1 MDHKKPEYIK
11 VDQKELAVILE
22 TVKPHLTTAQYK
34 ILESAIK
41 MLSWLLLMV
50 KDKSFSIR
58 RLSRMIFGK
67 TTESFKKLKDRL
79 KDDDSDEEPPSSD
92 NGNSLDETT
101 PVCDETPS
109 GEESENTTSV
119 NTEST
124 AESTEKKTTSEED
137 PPQPNPAKKEK
148 KKNHGR
154 RPLNDYKG
162 ISNITHILHK
172 DLKPGEICPE
182 CGLGY
187 IYNYEPQ
194 LILTIHGQPALRGN
208 IWSAQGLRCSACMKI
223 FRADF
228 PKEVITQ
235 PKADFAAK
243 ALVCISKYQL
253 GTPLYR
259 LETWQKLQHLPI
271 SDSEMW
277 EWTESVAL
285 ILQPLHQALVKIAA
299 SSNLIHNDD
308 TTARVL
314 DLMAENLVI
323 KKEQAE
329 QAKNGKKNKEQKRV
343 GIYTTAMLAKQD
355 DHEIAI
361 YVTGRQNAGE
371 NLDDLLDNRSKDLK
385 RPVQA
390 CDASSQ
396 NKPEKHETD
405 MAKCFNHARHN
416 FCEILECWPK
426 ECLTIIELMNAV
438 FMNDRETKK
447 MSPEERQKYHEK
459 NSTPIMEKI
468 KTYSNNLLTNK
479 EVEPNSNLGKAI
491 AYLNN
496 HWEGLSFFLKNG
508 EAPLSNNDCERT
520 IKSFVL
526 IRKNSYFYKSL
537 YGAMVGDIL
546 LSTITTCRLNDVNA
560 YDYLIALQANA
571 KEVHK
576 NPNAWLPW
584 NYTQNSTS
592 PYVNTACA
600 PKEEI
605 YQSAGM
611 ESLIIPLLSS
621 DVEKKTLRERCKS
634 FFRNIYKEPKQALS
648 PC

>member
-1 MDHKKPEYIK
+1 MDHKKPEHIK

-50 KDKSFSIR
+50 RDKSFSIK

-67 TTESFKKLKDRL
+67 TTESSKNLKNRL
-79 KDDDSDEEPPSSD
+79 KDDDSDKEPPSSD

-101 PVCDETPS
+101 LDCDETS
-109 GEESENTTSV
+109 SAKESENTTSV
-119 NTEST
+119 NTT
-124 AESTEKKTTSEED
+124 AESAEKKTTSEED
-137 PPQPNPAKKEK
+137 SPQPNPEKKEK
-148 KKNHGR
+148 KKNHGHR
-154 RPLNDYKG
+154 SLNDYKE
-162 ISNITHILHK
+162 ISNITHILHN
-172 DLKPGEICPE
+172 DLKPGERCLE

-187 IYNYEPQ
+187 LYNYEPQ
-194 LILTIHGQPALRGN
+194 LILTIHGQPPLRGT

-223 FRADF
+223 FRANF

-259 LETWQKLQHLPI
+259 LEAWQKLQHLPI

-285 ILQPLHQALVKIAA
+285 ILQPLHQTLVKIAA

-308 TTARVL
+308 TTAKVL

-323 KKEQAE
+323 KKEQEE
-329 QAKNGKKNKEQKRV
+329 QAKKGKNNKNQRRV

-371 NLDDLLDNRSKDLK
+371 NLDDLLDNRPKDLK

-396 NKPEKHETD
+396 NKPEKHETN

-426 ECLTIIELMNAV
+426 ECLTIIELMNV
-438 FMNDRETKK
+438 IFMNDRETKK

-479 EVEPNSNLGKAI
+479 EVEPNCNLGKAI

-520 IKSFVL
+520 IKSYVL

-537 YGAMVGDIL
+537 YGAMVGDLL
-546 LSTITTCRLNDVNA
+546 LSIITTCRLNDVNA
-560 YDYLIALQANA
+560 YDYLIAVQANA
-571 KEVHK
+571 KEIHK

-584 NYTQNSTS
+584 NYTQNNTS
-592 PYVNTACA
+592 PYVNASRA
-600 PKEEI
+600 PEEKI
-605 YQSAGM
+605 YQSAIK
-611 ESLIIPLLSS
+611 ESLIITTLSPNL
-621 DVEKKTLRERCKS
+621 EKKTLRERCRN
-634 FFRNIYKEPKQALS
+634 FFRDSCKEPKQAPA